1 MTDTSTVLSIIAI
14 SIGGFTAVGLCCLG
28 QKPFK
33 DFIYEYFKNMR
44 WSWPFQPWHNKMIY
58 DEILKNHQLA
68 KTQKSTDEALLRV
81 IYHWNPTSLT
91 MPILCEAIH
100 MRSGQIFPIDIICK
114 CADTIDIG
122 DEYYHA
128 WKVINLMTERCV
140 EVVDHG
146 YFKHREKTIRKLIKN
161 IETMTTNFPNL
172 VVDINTT
179 LPSVTQNHQM
189 EAFKE
194 KIIAEQ
200 YTILKTSMKL
210 SHREELLD
218 IFVYI
223 LNFLIKLV
231 HISSDAEESNKPRQN
246 KLFNVTTQI
255 RIKLAEAKILR
266 YTNFVDEE
274 EVKRLFAFPTP
285 SDDNN
290 VQWTNNFSI

>member
-1 MTDTSTVLSIIAI
+1 
-14 SIGGFTAVGLCCLG
+14 
-28 QKPFK
+28 
-33 DFIYEYFKNMR
+33 
-44 WSWPFQPWHNKMIY
+44 
-58 DEILKNHQLA
+58 
-68 KTQKSTDEALLRV
+68 
-81 IYHWNPTSLT
+81 
-91 MPILCEAIH
+91 
-100 MRSGQIFPIDIICK
+100 
-114 CADTIDIG
+114 
-122 DEYYHA
+122 
-128 WKVINLMTERCV
+128 MTERCV

-146 YFKHREKTIRKLIKN
+146 YFKHREKTIRKLTIH

-179 LPSVTQNHQM
+179 LPRVTQNYQM
-189 EAFKE
+189 EALKE

-231 HISSDAEESNKPRQN
+231 HISYDAEESNKPKQN

-274 EVKRLFAFPTP
+274 EVKRLFAFPTS